1 MDNELLTKT
10 QREAWNNSFEISDLK
25 KDTKKLSQDIYTLA
39 CIIHEEFTANGSSF
53 ISPDSYHWFKQAFEV
68 AGSGNDDFEK
78 ALLNLIKK
86 NDPAK

>member
-25 KDTKKLSQDIYTLA
+25 KDTKKLSRNIYTLA

-53 ISPDSYHWFKQAFEV
+53 IF
-68 AGSGNDDFEK
+68 AGSGNDAFEK
-78 ALLNLIKK
+78 SILNLIKK
-86 NDPAK
+86 YDPTK

>member
-25 KDTKKLSQDIYTLA
+25 KDTKKLSRNIYTLA

-53 ISPDSYHWFKQAFEV
+53 ISPDSYHWFQQSFEI
-68 AGSGNDDFEK
+68 AGSGNDAFEK
-78 ALLNLIKK
+78 SILNLIKK
-86 NDPAK
+86 YDPTK